1 VVATWTTTWTRAE
14 LLEAADNDE
23 QVDLPNVVSLAER
36 MRNRCK
42 HFAFQWEVAPGTG
55 MLHLQI
61 YGYAPEA
68 LSMRTW
74 REIISPRAY
83 IEVMKGMPWTAHKY
97 CTKQETRLE
106 WDADELLVVRDLDQ
120 QGLFLRFDENPPK
133 YPKAAAPLPVL
144 RAVVDPLEDLVNR
157 GGKLYT
163 YQQQLL
169 AEVSVPCSTTSRTI
183 TWLYE
188 PNGNVGKSA
197 LIKAICMR
205 YKALFVQGAGDNIK
219 YAVTQWVNGNPD
231 KKIAPREL
239 EICLFDIP
247 RSSMGAVSYNALE
260 GIANGL
266 LFNGKYE
273 SGMCTFNRPHVV
285 IVANEP
291 PAWDQL
297 SKDRWDVRKITEI
310 MVGSGNPTRD
320 FAFQAEAPPPP
331 AVYNPEGGAAG
342 GMIPYPMFRQYTHGI
357 RKH

>member
-1 VVATWTTTWTRAE
+1 MATWTTTYTRAS
-14 LLEAADNDE
+14 LLLAADNDE
-23 QVDLPNVVSLAER
+23 AVTLPNPVNLAQR
-36 MRNRCK
+36 LRNRAK
-42 HFAFQWEVAPGTG
+42 HFAFQWEVAPETG

-61 YGYAPEA
+61 YAYASEA
-68 LSMRTW
+68 MSIRTW

-83 IEVMKGMPWTAHKY
+83 IEVMKGMPWTAHQY

-106 WDADELLVVRDLDQ
+106 WTADELLIVRDLDT
-120 QGLFLRFDENPPK
+120 QGYFLNFDENPPK
-133 YPKAAAPLPVL
+133 YPKAEAAPVKL
-144 RAVVDPLEDLVNR
+144 RAVEDPLEVLEAR

-163 YQQQLL
+163 YQRQLL
-169 AEVSVPCSTTSRTI
+169 EEVSKPCSTTSRII
-183 TWLYE
+183 TWVYE

-205 YKALFVQGAGDNIK
+205 FKALFVQGAGDNIK
-219 YAVTQWVNGNPD
+219 YAVTQWINGNPE
-231 KKIAPREL
+231 KKIPPREL

-273 SGMCTFNRPHVV
+273 SGMCTFNRPHIV

-310 MVGSGNPTRD
+310 MSSSAAATKD

-331 AVYNPEGGAAG
+331 GVYNPEGAVP
-342 GMIPYPMFRQYTHGI
+342 MQPYPMFTQWTKGTLKTKRN
-357 RKH
+357 